1 MGLFHWDTDVNF
13 TPSSHHYKWNFATGR
28 FEKATNWGNPFAS
41 SSASFPNPVVQHVQD
56 IFAPGSQF
64 REDLGLFGDWI
75 SSAVNKSLW
84 PTLEPTVNRF
94 AGFLHHSPE
103 MVSAI
108 VVLLVIFVS
117 IQIVRLMHR
126 VVRFWTRLLVR
137 LAFWGVVGLVVS
149 MAWDRGLEQSI
160 RDLVLVGTG
169 LYRWGKRAGQ
179 VFWDEYEKAQREVQD
194 DWKGW

>member
-1 MGLFHWDTDVNF
+1 M
-13 TPSSHHYKWNFATGR
+13 
-28 FEKATNWGNPFAS
+28 
-41 SSASFPNPVVQHVQD
+41 
-56 IFAPGSQF
+56 
-64 REDLGLFGDWI
+64 
-75 SSAVNKSLW
+75 
-84 PTLEPTVNRF
+84 NRF